1 MLKYL
6 LEYEIIRERGVLAVR
21 WKVNLYI
28 LWITQIISLTA
39 FGLGVPFTPYFIQ
52 ELGVVDPDQ
61 IKFYTGLLSAAP
73 ALTMAIMSPIWGF
86 LSDKFGRKLMILRAM
101 FAAVFVI
108 GGMGLAQN
116 VGHILFLRILQ
127 GIFTGTITA
136 SSAFVAS
143 NTPNEKMSFS
153 LGLMASSTFIGQSIG
168 PLIGGHFAAWFGFR
182 MSFFMGAVL
191 MAVGGFLVLWFV
203 KEDPNTYGVH
213 LFKQKE
219 KTPLK
224 AIFTPLI
231 MVMLLTMFIQRIVR
245 TVFNPFLPLY
255 IQEQLSLNGVAGS
268 LLNDQSAMLTGQISG
283 FTGFMTALAGISISQ
298 FGDKVDKFRLTVILT
313 AMGLFLALGV
323 QFVSGLTLFGI
334 IYGIMFFF
342 LGGVDP
348 ILTSLTAQK
357 TEPSRRGVLFGVQ
370 GFVSSIGFM
379 ISPIA
384 GTYLSIQ
391 FDNKAILWVMPA
403 LLIVN
408 LIIFMFVSK
417 LSRGKAQSE

>member
-1 MLKYL
+1 MK
-6 LEYEIIRERGVLAVR
+6 

-39 FGLGVPFTPYFIQ
+39 FGLGIPFTPYFIQ
-52 ELGVVDPDQ
+52 ELGVVDPNQ

-73 ALTMAIMSPIWGF
+73 ALTMAIMSPIWGY
-86 LSDKFGRKLMILRAM
+86 LSDRFGRKLMILRAM

-108 GGMGLAQN
+108 GGMGFAQN

-182 MSFFMGAVL
+182 MSFFMGAAL

-203 KEDPNTYGVH
+203 KEDPTTFGEH
-213 LFKQKE
+213 LFKNRE
-219 KTPLK
+219 KAPLSS
-224 AIFTPLI
+224 IFTPLI

-255 IQEQLSLNGVAGS
+255 IQEQLSLTGVAGS
-268 LLNDQSAMLTGQISG
+268 VLNNQSAMLTGKISG

-298 FGDKVDKFRLTVILT
+298 FGDKLDKLKLSVVLT
-313 AMGLFLALGV
+313 AVGLILAIGI
-323 QFVSGLTLFGI
+323 QFVPGLTAFGI
-334 IYGIMFFF
+334 LYGIMFFF

-357 TEPSRRGVLFGVQ
+357 TEASRRGVLFGVQ

-391 FDNKAILWVMPA
+391 FDNKSILWVMPI
-403 LLIVN
+403 LLILN
-408 LIIFMFVSK
+408 LFIFIFVFK
-417 LSRGKAQSE
+417 FSRGKRSSE